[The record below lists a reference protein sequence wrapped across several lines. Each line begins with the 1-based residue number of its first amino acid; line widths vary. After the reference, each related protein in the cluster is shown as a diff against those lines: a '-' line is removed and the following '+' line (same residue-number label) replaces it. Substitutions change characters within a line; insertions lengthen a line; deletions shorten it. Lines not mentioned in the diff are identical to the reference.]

1 MKKLNRW
8 VYAVIGVIVLLLAGL
23 VYAWSVISK
32 SIAASRP
39 DWSAA
44 QLSMTFTLVMAFFCV
59 GCLIA
64 GILAKKTSPKIYV
77 MIAAVLFLAGFLV
90 ASTTGTSVIM
100 LYLGFGIL
108 CGLGAGF
115 AYNAVMSTMSAWFPD
130 KQGLISGIL
139 LMGFGLSAFI
149 VVKIFA
155 AVTPSTGGDE
165 WKVTFR
171 VLAIVIFVVMIICSF
186 FFVKPDADFQPPA
199 SRKKINS
206 REPALDINS
215 SQMIKQPSFWLYYIW
230 AIVVSAAGL
239 VLVSQ
244 ASGIA
249 VEVGGTSVSDG
260 TIATVVGLISIL
272 NGIGRVI
279 FGGLF
284 DKKGYKPTMILD
296 MIIFIIA
303 GLILILAL
311 STGQFTFIIIGFCV
325 GGFAY
330 GGVTPTNSAIISDFF
345 GRTYYPMNFSLI
357 NTNLLIASFAST
369 IAGKLYDSSQ
379 SYFSTVIMMIGA
391 TIIGFIVFLGIRRP
405 KTKNAVKT
413 EKQNR

>member
-149 VVKIFA
+149 VGKIFA

-199 SRKKINS
+199 SRKKTFVTARI
-206 REPALDINS
+206 
-215 SQMIKQPSFWLYYIW
+215 
-230 AIVVSAAGL
+230 
-239 VLVSQ
+239 
-244 ASGIA
+244 
-249 VEVGGTSVSDG
+249 
-260 TIATVVGLISIL
+260 LISSL
-272 NGIGRVI
+272 NI
-279 FGGLF
+279 FKSSF
-284 DKKGYKPTMILD
+284 SKIP
-296 MIIFIIA
+296 
-303 GLILILAL
+303 
-311 STGQFTFIIIGFCV
+311 V
-325 GGFAY
+325 H
-330 GGVTPTNSAIISDFF
+330 
-345 GRTYYPMNFSLI
+345 NF
-357 NTNLLIASFAST
+357 LL
-369 IAGKLYDSSQ
+369 
-379 SYFSTVIMMIGA
+379 
-391 TIIGFIVFLGIRRP
+391 
-405 KTKNAVKT
+405 
-413 EKQNR
+413 